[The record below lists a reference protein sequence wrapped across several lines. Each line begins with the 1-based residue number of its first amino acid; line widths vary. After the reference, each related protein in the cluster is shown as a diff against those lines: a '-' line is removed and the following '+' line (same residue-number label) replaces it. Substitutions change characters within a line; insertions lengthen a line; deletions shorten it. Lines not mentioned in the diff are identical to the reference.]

1 MKKTLIILYLSVL
14 LLPISALASSADST
28 QISLL
33 TCSPGSE
40 IYSLF
45 GHTAIRYEDKTR
57 GIDIV
62 FNYGMFSFKASN
74 FIWRFV
80 KGETDYQLGATEYR
94 NFISE
99 YEYYDREV
107 SQQILNLSQEET
119 EKLFTLLQE
128 NYRPENR
135 IYRYNFLFDNCAT
148 RPRDKIEDC
157 INGKIEYK
165 ETLTKAQSFRDIIH
179 EYTLNH
185 PWERF
190 GIDLCLGSKAD
201 SPINYRQKMF
211 APDYL
216 HNSFAAANII
226 NSVGEKKALVATTN
240 NLLPKHA
247 KQTNDHHSY
256 LPTPLQTFL
265 LLFIIVVAIT
275 IYDLKKEKSSRA
287 LDFIL
292 FLSAGIAGCII
303 AFLACFSEHPTVSPN
318 YLLFIFHPFHI
329 LCLPFILQMVK
340 MKYKSWYHLLN
351 LIVLTLFITLW
362 MVIPQRFDLAVLPLA
377 LSLLVRSA
385 SNSILAY
392 KKDK

>member
-1 MKKTLIILYLSVL
+1 MKKILFILFLSIPFS
-14 LLPISALASSADST
+14 PISALASSIDSM

-45 GHTAIRYEDKTR
+45 GHTAIRYEDKSR
-57 GIDIV
+57 GIDVV
-62 FNYGMFSFKASN
+62 FNYGMFSFRTSN

-99 YEYYDREV
+99 YEYDGREV
-107 SQQILNLSQEET
+107 SQQTLNLSQEEK
-119 EKLFTLLQE
+119 EKLFFLLQD

-135 IYRYNFLFDNCAT
+135 IYRYNFFFDNCAT

-165 ETLTKAQSFRDIIH
+165 ETSEKTQSFRDIIH
-179 EYTLNH
+179 EYTSNH

-201 SPINYRQKMF
+201 KPISYRQKMF

-216 HNSFAAANII
+216 HKSFAAAII
-226 NSVGEKKALVATTN
+226 KSSKGEKKALVVATKE
-240 NLLPKHA
+240 LLPKQIEQA
-247 KQTNDHHSY
+247 DDKPSFF
-256 LPTPLQTFL
+256 LTPLQVSL
-265 LLFIIVVAIT
+265 LLFVLVVGIT
-275 IYDLKKEKSSRA
+275 IYDLKRRKSSTP

-303 AFLACFSEHPTVSPN
+303 SFLACFSEHPTVSPN
-318 YLLFIFHPFHI
+318 YLLFVFHPFHL
-329 LCLPFILQMVK
+329 LCLPFILKTVK

-351 LIVLTLFITLW
+351 LVVLTLFILLW
-362 MVIPQRFDLAVLPLA
+362 AVIPQRFDLAVLPLA
-377 LSLLVRSA
+377 LSLLVRSG

-392 KKDK
+392 KKHK

>member
-1 MKKTLIILYLSVL
+1 MKKALIILYLSVL
-14 LLPISALASSADST
+14 LLPTSVLASSADST

-57 GIDIV
+57 GIDVV

-94 NFISE
+94 DFISE

-119 EKLFTLLQE
+119 ERLFLLLQE

-135 IYRYNFLFDNCAT
+135 MYRYNFLFDNCAT

-165 ETLTKAQSFRDIIH
+165 EISTKVQSFRDIIH

-201 SPINYRQKMF
+201 APINYRQKMF

-216 HNSFAAANII
+216 HNSFAAASIVT
-226 NSVGEKKALVATTN
+226 SVGEKKALVATTN
-240 NLLPKHA
+240 SLLPKHA
-247 KQTNDHHSY
+247 KQTNDDHSY
-256 LPTPLQTFL
+256 FPTPLQTFL

-275 IYDLKKEKSSRA
+275 IYDLKKGKSSRA

-292 FLSAGIAGCII
+292 FLSAGITGCII

-318 YLLFIFHPFHI
+318 YLLFIFHPFHL

-351 LIVLTLFITLW
+351 LIVLTLFIALW
-362 MVIPQRFDLAVLPLA
+362 MIIPQRFDLAVLPLA

-392 KKDK
+392 KKYK